1 MAENEPYNQ
10 LTGVYYAY
18 VALPRST
25 PPALPAT
32 PNLSTWYRLGPT
44 DGDHT
49 ENYAGALT
57 LFYDDDHDGPVK
69 AIRPQQ
75 DLTYT
80 FTLVNMTLEQV
91 QRVLSSVHDVV
102 TTGTTTPVTRT
113 APLKRDR
120 RPTEYALLL
129 YQAFGSPYGEY
140 PGYIY
145 VPRGVFDGEPTITR
159 SKSGRAALECTFR
172 PLEDDFQTN
181 PRKRMGWRIAQ
192 VS

>member
-10 LTGVYYAY
+10 LTGVYNVY

-25 PPALPAT
+25 PPTLPAT

-49 ENYAGALT
+49 ESYAGALT

-69 AIRPQQ
+69 GIRPQQ

-80 FTLVNMTLEQV
+80 FSIVNMALEQL
-91 QRVLSSVHDVV
+91 QRVLSRVHDL
-102 TTGTTTPVTRT
+102 TNAGSGTPVTRR
-113 APLKRDR
+113 APLKRER
-120 RPTEYALLL
+120 VPTEYALLL
-129 YQAFGSPYGEY
+129 YQSFGSPYGEY

-159 SKSGRAALECTFR
+159 SKSARAALECVFR

-181 PRKRMGWRIAQ
+181 PRLRFGWRQVQ